1 MKRFLQIL
9 FIALFLSVSFTACE
23 TNRGEIIPYVRVDI
37 YEHISSPPVVFL
49 GIGESAIVPGGYQ
62 GIIIFRDSDVSY
74 QAYDRTCT
82 LWPEHTAPVK
92 RDTTFEGVF
101 QCPECNSQYLLINE
115 GQVIKGPASYPL
127 ARYNAV
133 VNQGILHIFN

>member
-1 MKRFLQIL
+1 MKTLLYIL
-9 FIALFLSVSFTACE
+9 ITTLIISVSFTACE
-23 TNRGEIIPYVRVDI
+23 TNRGEIIPYVRVDL
-37 YEHISSPPVVFL
+37 YEHISSPPVVHL
-49 GIGESAIVPGGYQ
+49 GIGESAIISGGYQ
-62 GIIIFRDSDVSY
+62 GIIIYRDTDISY

-82 LWPEHTAPVK
+82 LWPEHTAPVR

-101 QCPECNSQYLLINE
+101 QCPECQSQYLLINE
-115 GQVIKGPASYPL
+115 GQVIGGPASYPL